1 MAGYKIVEKFLS
13 INGEG
18 RRAGELACFIRFAG
32 CNLSCGY
39 CDTKWAN
46 DINVA
51 YELMDENQILEYIRA
66 TGAVNVTLTG
76 GEPLIQ
82 EDIEVL
88 LRRLS
93 QEVGLNIEIE
103 TNGAVALGKY
113 IDISDAVT
121 FTMDYKLPG
130 SGMEDRMCLPNMDI
144 LREKDTVK
152 FVISDYQDMEK
163 AVHIVKKYKLDER
176 LMVFFS
182 SSFLDIEPKEIVEYM
197 MKEKLNRVRLQ
208 LQLHKYIWA
217 PDQKGV

>member
-32 CNLSCGY
+32 CNLNCGY

-46 DINVA
+46 DRNAA
-51 YELMDENQILEYIRA
+51 YELLDENQILEYIRT

-93 QEVGLNIEIE
+93 QEAGLNIEIE

-130 SGMEDRMCLPNMDI
+130 SGMEDRMCLSNMDI

-176 LMVFFS
+176 LMVFFG